1 MGNKIS
7 NPRLHPLF
15 SDAYEW
21 LCLRRCKHPPSSD
34 VWDFRRNWK
43 EIKEFVIEDFTKG
56 TYKLSV
62 QKKLTLSCG
71 DTIAI
76 WSSRDAL
83 VIKVLTAIIQEAL
96 KPYLSKTCYHLKGHG
111 GLKGAVR
118 DLIKLYPK
126 YSFFCKTDV
135 RSYYDSID
143 HFILYTKLYD
153 YISENT
159 RGYVWQFLN
168 RCVEWGGLY
177 QDIKRGIPRG
187 ASLSPLLG
195 AFYLLDLDRKMARLD
210 VKYVRYMDDIL
221 ILAKTRW
228 KLKKAIKVLNQT
240 FDELKLEKH
249 PDKTVI
255 GRVEK
260 GFDFLGYHI
269 SPEGL
274 SLAKKTIENFIA
286 RAIRLYEQEPREPYG
301 SYRLGLYVRRWCRW
315 SRAGLRPPC

>member
-1 MGNKIS
+1 M
-7 NPRLHPLF
+7 
-15 SDAYEW
+15 
-21 LCLRRCKHPPSSD
+21 
-34 VWDFRRNWK
+34 
-43 EIKEFVIEDFTKG
+43 
-56 TYKLSV
+56 

-83 VIKVLTAIIQEAL
+83 VIKVLTAIIQETL

-153 YISENT
+153 YIPESI
-159 RGYVWQFLN
+159 RGYVWQFLK

-195 AFYLLDLDRKMARLD
+195 AFYLLDLERNMERLD
-210 VKYVRYMDDIL
+210 VKYVRYLDDIL

-249 PDKTVI
+249 PEKTSI
-255 GRVEK
+255 GRIEK

-274 SLAKKTIENFIA
+274 SIAKKTVENFIS
-286 RAIRLYEQEPREPYG
+286 RATRLYEQEPREPYG
-301 SYRLGLYVRRWCRW
+301 SYRLGLYVKRWVRW
-315 SRAGLRPPC
+315 VGAGLV